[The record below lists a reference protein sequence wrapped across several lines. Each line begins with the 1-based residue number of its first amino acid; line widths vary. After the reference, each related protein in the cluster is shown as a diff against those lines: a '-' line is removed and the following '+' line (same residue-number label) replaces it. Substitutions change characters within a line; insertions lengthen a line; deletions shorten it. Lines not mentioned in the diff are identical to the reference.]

1 MVQLP
6 TCENVV
12 FASLR
17 DFLVIIVLQQYKFIR
32 MVSGVTD
39 ERDDQGWS
47 IKNERIQDD
56 GNFFVLLYYI
66 YYRFVPK
73 RLYIDYHIYSLWHEH
88 GELYSNTLQ

>member
-1 MVQLP
+1 MLVKSHPMVQMP

-39 ERDDQGWS
+39 ERRSGLEY
-47 IKNERIQDD
+47 K
-56 GNFFVLLYYI
+56 
-66 YYRFVPK
+66 K
-73 RLYIDYHIYSLWHEH
+73 RKDSR
-88 GELYSNTLQ
+88 

>member
-17 DFLVIIVLQQYKFIR
+17 DFLVIIVLQQYKFMR
-32 MVSGVTD
+32 MVPVSQT
-39 ERDDQGWS
+39 RDDQGWS